1 MQIKYIIC
9 ALLYI
14 FSFMPQSP
22 QNQILRQETIR
33 ELLLSDSASTQKSL
47 VEQLNKKG
55 FAVTQSSV
63 SRDLREIGAVK
74 SNHGY
79 SLVSS
84 VKVNSEVQNNVLGLI
99 KNIQEV
105 GTNLLVIKTAIGS
118 AQQVALYLDNSD
130 WSEIVGN
137 IGGDDTVFTAVPNK
151 TAQRTLQNKISYLAS
166 SSR

>member
-1 MQIKYIIC
+1 
-9 ALLYI
+9 
-14 FSFMPQSP
+14 MPQAIH
-22 QNQILRQETIR
+22 NQTSRHEAIR
-33 ELLLSDSASTQKSL
+33 ELLLSESASTQKFL

-55 FAVTQSSV
+55 FSVTQSSV

-79 SLVSS
+79 SLIL
-84 VKVNSEVQNNVLGLI
+84 SEKANNQIKNNVLGLI
-99 KNIQEV
+99 EKIQEV

-118 AQQVALYLDNSD
+118 AQQVALYLDNCD

-137 IGGDDTVFTAVPNK
+137 IGGDDTVFTAVSNK
-151 TAQRTLQNKISYLAS
+151 TAQRALLNKINYLAT

>member
-1 MQIKYIIC
+1 
-9 ALLYI
+9 
-14 FSFMPQSP
+14 MPQSP

-79 SLVSS
+79 SLISS
-84 VKVNSEVQNNVLGLI
+84 EKVNNQVQNNVLGLI

-130 WSEIVGN
+130 WSETVGN
-137 IGGDDTVFTAVPNK
+137 IGGDDTVFTAVSNK
-151 TAQRTLQNKISYLAS
+151 RAQRTLQNKISYLAS